1 MDAKELANE
10 TYVKRMKIWETEDD
24 RDIGESF
31 YHIIMTDNPINE
43 AKRLYNLMSY
53 ACVEVV
59 YTENNEDDE
68 EVLFHISSDA
78 PKGEMY

>member
-1 MDAKELANE
+1 MIEKSI
-10 TYVKRMKIWETEDD
+10 KIWETEDD
-24 RDIGESF
+24 RDRGESF
-31 YHIIMTDNPINE
+31 YYVTMTDNPINE
-43 AKRLYNLMSY
+43 AKKLYNLMSY

-59 YTENNEDDE
+59 CTENNEDDE